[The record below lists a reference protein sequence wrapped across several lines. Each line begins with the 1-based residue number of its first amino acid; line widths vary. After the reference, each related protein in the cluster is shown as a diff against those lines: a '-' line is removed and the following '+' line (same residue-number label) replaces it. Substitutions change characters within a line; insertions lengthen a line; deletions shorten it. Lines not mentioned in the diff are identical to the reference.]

1 MEIRD
6 KKILVFGLAE
16 SGVGASN
23 LLASLGAKVTVTDSK
38 PKEALMKYVERLLPP
53 VRLSLGGHPDGIL
66 QGVDMIVLSPGVPP
80 GIQPLKKAKEMGI
93 RIIGELEL
101 AYQVIQDT
109 GYRIQDK
116 KKDISCIV
124 HHASSPPSFLAIT
137 GTNGKSTTTTLLNEM
152 LNRGGFRT
160 ILGGN
165 IGNALT
171 EEIGKLIQDAGYKIQ
186 DAGYKIQDDINHASC
201 IMHHASIDFV
211 VAEVSSFQLESIEMF
226 RPAGASILNITPDH
240 MDRYHSM
247 EKYKDAKEQIF
258 ANQQK
263 EDFLVLN
270 ADDHEVMRLYDSRFK
285 IQDSRLPGVYF
296 FSRKKEVN
304 GIYFKD
310 GIVFAN
316 FTNSSLLTSN
326 SKLIKADEI
335 NIKGVHNL
343 ENAMAASAMA
353 LLAGCPADAV
363 ISALKD
369 FEGLEHRLE
378 LVREFEG
385 VDYINDSKGTNV
397 DAVVKSLESFSM
409 PVILIAGGRDKDGD
423 FSLLS
428 SLVKSRVKKLVLIGE
443 AREKIKE
450 FLGGLTETI
459 FADNLKEAV
468 MISRK
473 SASKGDVVLLSPA
486 CASFDM
492 FRDYKDR
499 GEQFKKIVKGLS

>member
-1 MEIRD
+1 MELRN

-23 LLASLGAKVTVTDSK
+23 LLASFGAKVTVTDSK
-38 PKEALMKYVERLLPP
+38 PKEALMEYIEKLLPS

-80 GIQPLKKAKEMGI
+80 DIQPLKKAGEIGI

-101 AYQVIQDT
+101 AYQVINSKFK
-109 GYRIQDK
+109 IQ
-116 KKDISCIV
+116 
-124 HHASSPPSFLAIT
+124 SSKFPKFLAIT

-152 LNRGGFRT
+152 LNKGGFKT
-160 ILGGN
+160 ILAGN

-171 EEIGKLIQDAGYKIQ
+171 EEIYKIIAAK
-186 DAGYKIQDDINHASC
+186 DKNLRP
-201 IMHHASIDFV
+201 DFIV
-211 VAEVSSFQLESIEMF
+211 VEVSSFQLEAMEMF
-226 RPAGASILNITPDH
+226 RPEGASILNITPDH

-247 EKYKDAKEQIF
+247 KKYKDAKAQIF
-258 ANQQK
+258 ANQR
-263 EDFLVLN
+263 EGDFLVLN
-270 ADDHEVMRLYDSRFK
+270 ADDPETLKVRSEKLEERSEKPRIY
-285 IQDSRLPGVYF
+285 Y

-310 GIVFAN
+310 GVIYSN
-316 FTNSSLLTSN
+316 FNSSLFNLN
-326 SKLIKADEI
+326 SQLIHADEI

-385 VDYINDSKGTNV
+385 VGYINDSKGTNA

-443 AREKIKE
+443 ARDKIKKV
-450 FLGGLTETI
+450 LGGLTDTI
-459 FADNLKEAV
+459 FADNLEEAV
-468 MISRK
+468 KLSRK

>member
-1 MEIRD
+1 MELRN

-23 LLASLGAKVTVTDSK
+23 LLASLGAKVTVTDRK
-38 PKEALMKYVERLLPP
+38 PKEALMKYVERLLPA

-80 GIQPLKKAKEMGI
+80 DIQPLKKAMEIGI

-101 AYQVIQDT
+101 AYQAINSKFKIQNSKFP
-109 GYRIQDK
+109 R
-116 KKDISCIV
+116 
-124 HHASSPPSFLAIT
+124 FLAIT

-152 LNRGGFRT
+152 LNKGGFRT

-171 EEIGKLIQDAGYKIQ
+171 EEIFGLVRSQKTDDDFLITLNSQLSTLNY
-186 DAGYKIQDDINHASC
+186 
-201 IMHHASIDFV
+201 V
-211 VAEVSSFQLESIEMF
+211 VVEVSSFQLEAIEMF
-226 RPAGASILNITPDH
+226 RPDGASILNITPDH

-247 EKYKDAKEQIF
+247 EKYKDAKAQIF
-258 ANQQK
+258 ANQG
-263 EDFLVLN
+263 EGDFLVLN
-270 ADDHEVMRLYDSRFK
+270 ADDIETMRLYDSRFK
-285 IQDSRLPGVYF
+285 IQDSRLPDVYF

-310 GIVFAN
+310 GVIYSN
-316 FTNSSLLTSN
+316 FNSSLLTLN
-326 SKLIKADEI
+326 SQLIHADEI

-353 LLAGCPADAV
+353 LLAGCPAEAV
-363 ISALKD
+363 VSALKD
-369 FEGLEHRLE
+369 FKGLEHRLE

-428 SLVKSRVKKLVLIGE
+428 ALVKSRVKKLVLTGE
-443 AREKIKE
+443 ARDKMKKV
-450 FLGGLTETI
+450 LGGLTETI
-459 FADNLKEAV
+459 FADNLEEAV
-468 MISRK
+468 MLARK

>member
-1 MEIRD
+1 EGVMGMYDGEYSTA
-6 KKILVFGLAE
+6 KLAGLLNLPVILVVDAYGMAE
-16 SGVGASN
+16 SAGAVVKGFREYGSEFRVKSYELREMN
-23 LLASLGAKVTVTDSK
+23 SK
-38 PKEALMKYVERLLPP
+38 FKIQSSKSPK
-53 VRLSLGGHPDGIL
+53 
-66 QGVDMIVLSPGVPP
+66 
-80 GIQPLKKAKEMGI
+80 
-93 RIIGELEL
+93 
-101 AYQVIQDT
+101 
-109 GYRIQDK
+109 
-116 KKDISCIV
+116 
-124 HHASSPPSFLAIT
+124 FLAIT

-152 LNRGGFRT
+152 LNKGGFRT

-171 EEIGKLIQDAGYKIQ
+171 EEIFGLVRSQKTDDDFLITLNSQLSTLNY
-186 DAGYKIQDDINHASC
+186 
-201 IMHHASIDFV
+201 V
-211 VAEVSSFQLESIEMF
+211 VVEVSSFQLEAIEMF

-247 EKYKDAKEQIF
+247 EKYKDAKARIF
-258 ANQQK
+258 ANQG
-263 EDFLVLN
+263 EGDFLVLN
-270 ADDHEVMRLYDSRFK
+270 ADDPETMRLYDSRFK
-285 IQDSRLPGVYF
+285 IQDSRLPDVYF

-310 GIVFAN
+310 GVIYSN
-316 FTNSSLLTSN
+316 FNSSLLTLN
-326 SKLIKADEI
+326 SQLIHADEI

-397 DAVVKSLESFSM
+397 DAVVKSLESFSS

-428 SLVKSRVKKLVLIGE
+428 ALVKSRVKKLVLIGE
-443 AREKIKE
+443 AREKIKKV
-450 FLGGLTETI
+450 LGGMTKTI
-459 FADNLKEAV
+459 FADNLEEAV

-473 SASKGDVVLLSPA
+473 SASRGDVVLLSPA

-492 FRDYKDR
+492 FKDYKDR
-499 GEQFKKIVKGLS
+499 GEQFKKVVKGLS

>member
-1 MEIRD
+1 M
-6 KKILVFGLAE
+6 
-16 SGVGASN
+16 
-23 LLASLGAKVTVTDSK
+23 
-38 PKEALMKYVERLLPP
+38 
-53 VRLSLGGHPDGIL
+53 
-66 QGVDMIVLSPGVPP
+66 
-80 GIQPLKKAKEMGI
+80 KKAKEMGI

-101 AYQVIQDT
+101 AYQVA
-109 GYRIQDK
+109 
-116 KKDISCIV
+116 
-124 HHASSPPSFLAIT
+124 ASSNRQAASGKTPKFLAIT

-171 EEIGKLIQDAGYKIQ
+171 EEILKI
-186 DAGYKIQDDINHASC
+186 AASQV
-201 IMHHASIDFV
+201 SGVRFQVSEDFQITLNSQLSTLNYI

-247 EKYKDAKEQIF
+247 EKYKDAKAQIF
-258 ANQQK
+258 ANQK
-263 EDFLVLN
+263 EGDFLVLN
-270 ADDHEVMRLYDSRFK
+270 ADDSETMRLYDSRFK
-285 IQDSRLPGVYF
+285 IQDSRLPNVYF
-296 FSRKKEVN
+296 FSRKKAVEGV
-304 GIYFKD
+304 YFKD
-310 GIVFAN
+310 GVIYSN
-316 FTNSSLLTSN
+316 FINSQLSTLN
-326 SKLIKADEI
+326 SQLIKADEI

-459 FADNLKEAV
+459 FADNL
-468 MISRK
+468 
-473 SASKGDVVLLSPA
+473 
-486 CASFDM
+486 
-492 FRDYKDR
+492 
-499 GEQFKKIVKGLS
+499 

>member
-38 PKEALMKYVERLLPP
+38 PKEALMKYVERLLPS

-80 GIQPLKKAKEMGI
+80 DIQPLKKAKEMGI

-101 AYQVIQDT
+101 AYQVINSKFK
-109 GYRIQDK
+109 IQ
-116 KKDISCIV
+116 
-124 HHASSPPSFLAIT
+124 SSKFPKFLAIT

-152 LNRGGFRT
+152 LNKGGFRT

-186 DAGYKIQDDINHASC
+186 DNINHASC
-201 IMHHASIDFV
+201 IMHHASIDFI
-211 VAEVSSFQLESIEMF
+211 VAEVSSFQLEAIEMF

-247 EKYKDAKEQIF
+247 EKYKDAKAQIF
-258 ANQQK
+258 ANQQE

-270 ADDHEVMRLYDSRFK
+270 ADDIETMRLYDSRFK
-285 IQDSRLPGVYF
+285 IQDSRLPDVYF

-304 GIYFKD
+304 GIYYKD
-310 GIVFAN
+310 GVIYSN
-316 FTNSSLLTSN
+316 FINSQLSTLN
-326 SKLIKADEI
+326 SKLIKADDI

-353 LLAGCPADAV
+353 LLAGCPAEAV
-363 ISALKD
+363 VSALKD

-443 AREKIKE
+443 AREKIKKV
-450 FLGGLTETI
+450 LGGLTETI
-459 FADNLKEAV
+459 FADNLEEAV

>member
-38 PKEALMKYVERLLPP
+38 PKEALMKYVERLLPA

-80 GIQPLKKAKEMGI
+80 DIQPLKKAKEMGI

-101 AYQVIQDT
+101 AYQVINSKFK
-109 GYRIQDK
+109 IQ
-116 KKDISCIV
+116 
-124 HHASSPPSFLAIT
+124 SSKFPKFLAIT

-171 EEIGKLIQDAGYKIQ
+171 EEILKI
-186 DAGYKIQDDINHASC
+186 AASQV
-201 IMHHASIDFV
+201 SGVRFQVSEDFQITLNSQLSTLNYI
-211 VAEVSSFQLESIEMF
+211 VAEVSSFQLEAIEMF

-247 EKYKDAKEQIF
+247 EKYKDAKAQIF
-258 ANQQK
+258 ANQQE

-270 ADDHEVMRLYDSRFK
+270 ADDIETMRLYDSRFK
-285 IQDSRLPGVYF
+285 IQDSRLPDVYF

-304 GIYFKD
+304 GIYYKD
-310 GIVFAN
+310 GVIYSN
-316 FTNSSLLTSN
+316 FINSQLSTLN
-326 SKLIKADEI
+326 SQLIKADDI

-353 LLAGCPADAV
+353 LLAGCPAEAV
-363 ISALKD
+363 VSALKD

-443 AREKIKE
+443 AREKIKKV
-450 FLGGLTETI
+450 LGGLTETI
-459 FADNLKEAV
+459 FADNLEEAV